1 MKKDERNWLSINE
14 FKLCYPIE
22 YLEYLETFE
31 LDNKT
36 CVLID
41 ETAIHK
47 IDLLIKK
54 DEELQNQKFNNRI
67 KLTQNNVP
75 TTETETANTLK
86 WHGTQLEFTE
96 LIKPLIE
103 LKKIGA
109 GVSQK
114 ETFEKLRLFFEIE
127 KFDENDKLKDIRKRT
142 NTPTPFLNNL
152 EVTLKNWI
160 EKKD

>member
-1 MKKDERNWLSINE
+1 MDKEERNWLTKVE
-14 FKLCYPIE
+14 FGFCYP
-22 YLEYLETFE
+22 LEYLEFLETFK
-31 LDNKT
+31 LNDNI
-36 CVLID
+36 CVLLD
-41 ETAIHK
+41 KTAMRK

-54 DEELQNQKFNNRI
+54 DAELKTQKFTNRVEQ
-67 KLTQNNVP
+67 LQQS
-75 TTETETANTLK
+75 TAPIITNSLK

-142 NTPTPFLNNL
+142 NTPTPFLNKL
-152 EVTLKNWI
+152 EVTLNNWI